1 MGGNCE
7 KLGEV
12 PRIKFQFRCA
22 MGSIA
27 DDVMNFELGTRG
39 AVSRR
44 KD

>member
-1 MGGNCE
+1 MKSWE
-7 KLGEV
+7 
-12 PRIKFQFRCA
+12 RFKFRGFNKFRCA

-39 AVSRR
+39 AVSTR